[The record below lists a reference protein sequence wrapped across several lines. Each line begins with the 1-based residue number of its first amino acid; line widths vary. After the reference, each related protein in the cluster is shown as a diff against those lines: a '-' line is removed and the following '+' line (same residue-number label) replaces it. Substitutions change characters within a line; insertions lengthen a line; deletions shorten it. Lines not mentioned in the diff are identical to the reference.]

1 MGKPRIAIV
10 GASLGG
16 TVAAALLQ
24 RSGTETVVYEQAQS
38 LSRYMGGVHLS
49 PNAMKVLRRVGCE
62 RELHA
67 IGAHPDFWVS
77 RDAESGQPIAQIP
90 LGDYAK
96 SRYGAAYLT
105 VPRSGLADVIERAL
119 TPGSIRFGKCLRCVE
134 DTDSGVRMTFT
145 DETVETADLLVV
157 ADGAGSTVRSHLLGA
172 VAPHYSGYVTHR
184 LAFPASLLGRRP
196 YDMCAK
202 WWSRD
207 RHLLGYYLTSARNEY
222 YFVTTVPQ
230 QFWPAGM
237 VTMSTTRN
245 EMREAFAGFH
255 PDVRR
260 LMDISPSLST
270 RPLLHQNSSPIW
282 SSGRLVLIGDACHP
296 MRSTAQGAA
305 IAIEDAAMLARCL
318 NEAGPTLH
326 QSAFALY
333 EANRVDRIATAHRLS
348 ATNAW
353 MRDDLDLSWFQGYD
367 AFDVPLKLSTARAV
381 IGTADHRDGDFVGDS
396 SHCWRRQ
403 PMGPTGAS
411 DGFEAQAFSRE
422 TRASR
427 PLTGTM
433 PEV

>member
-1 MGKPRIAIV
+1 MGRPRIAIV

-16 TVAAALLQ
+16 IVAAALLQ
-24 RSGTETVVYEQAQS
+24 RSGMETVIYERARS

-49 PNAMKVLRRVGCE
+49 PNAMKVLRRICCE
-62 RELHA
+62 SELCG

-77 RDAESGQPIAQIP
+77 RDAESGEPIAQIA
-90 LGDYAK
+90 LGDYVK
-96 SRYGAAYLT
+96 STYGAAYLT
-105 VPRSGLADVIERAL
+105 VPRSDLVDVIEKSL
-119 TPGSIRFGKCLRCVE
+119 TPASIRFGKCLRCVE

-157 ADGAGSTVRSHLLGA
+157 ADGAGSAVRTHLLG
-172 VAPHYSGYVTHR
+172 VAAPYYSGYVTHR
-184 LAFPASLLGRRP
+184 LAFPASLLGHRP

-207 RHLLGYYLTSARNEY
+207 RQLLGYYLTSTRNEY

-230 QFWPAGM
+230 QIWPDGM
-237 VTMSTTRN
+237 LTISTTRN
-245 EMREAFAGFH
+245 EMREAFADFH

-282 SSGRLVLIGDACHP
+282 SSGRSVLIGDACHP

-318 NEAGPTLH
+318 NEAGAMH
-326 QSAFALY
+326 HRSAFALY
-333 EANRVDRIATAHRLS
+333 EANRVDRIATAQRLS

-353 MRDDLDLSWFQGYD
+353 MRDDVDLSWFQSYD
-367 AFDVPLKLSTARAV
+367 AFETPLRLPSAREI
-381 IGTADHRDGDFVGDS
+381 IGTVDDWRGDFVGNS
-396 SHCWRRQ
+396 SHRWKRQ
-403 PMGPTGAS
+403 PMGPIGATG
-411 DGFEAQAFSRE
+411 GFEAQTYSRE
-422 TRASR
+422 TQASR
-427 PLTGTM
+427 ALTGTISD
-433 PEV
+433 V